1 MKKKKNQTLRSANQL
16 LLIALLTLI
25 LGPAF
30 FILGT
35 RTTGLQDEVNPMI
48 KVGFSF
54 LLAAIMMYI
63 ITFIRWVRARR
74 KKVT

>member
-1 MKKKKNQTLRSANQL
+1 MKKEKNQTLRSANQL
-16 LLIALLTLI
+16 VLVAFLTLVF
-25 LGPAF
+25 GPAF

-48 KVGFSF
+48 EVGFSF
-54 LLAAIMMYI
+54 LLAAFMMYT
-63 ITFIRWVRARR
+63 ITFIRWIRARR

>member
-48 KVGFSF
+48 EVGFSF

>member
-1 MKKKKNQTLRSANQL
+1 MLVAF
-16 LLIALLTLI
+16 LTLVF
-25 LGPAF
+25 GPAF

-48 KVGFSF
+48 EVGFSF
-54 LLAAIMMYI
+54 LLAAIMMYT

-74 KKVT
+74 KNAI